1 MAASDGREKID
12 HVRKFLRQIKSETY
26 LGGGAFRKKQGK
38 GENCNKIV
46 IVVVVD
52 VVVAVVVD
60 VDVVASK
67 VLLKG
72 SANGGPLGVGAVWIH
87 LVTYTMVVA
96 LQKTVILTAAGTTV
110 KVVLLPLQL

>member
-1 MAASDGREKID
+1 MAAS
-12 HVRKFLRQIKSETY
+12 SE
-26 LGGGAFRKKQGK
+26 KKQGK

-46 IVVVVD
+46 IVVVVAD
-52 VVVAVVVD
+52 VAVVD
-60 VDVVASK
+60 VVVVASK

-96 LQKTVILTAAGTTV
+96 LQKTVILATAGTTV
-110 KVVLLPLQL
+110 KVLLLPLQL